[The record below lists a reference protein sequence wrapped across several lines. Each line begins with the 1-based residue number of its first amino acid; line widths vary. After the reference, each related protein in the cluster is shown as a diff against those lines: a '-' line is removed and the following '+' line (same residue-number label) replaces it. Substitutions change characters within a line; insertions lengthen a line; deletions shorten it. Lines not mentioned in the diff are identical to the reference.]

1 MNHDAILAAATRLAD
16 LAEGMLTDSPLVY
29 CSCSEAEAIA
39 AVVRATGRTDL
50 AEQMID
56 AHGDCDDDPGERHHN
71 IYLAHVAQ
79 ARADYAAHEAATR

>member
-1 MNHDAILAAATRLAD
+1 MNHDAILAAALRLAD

-29 CSCSEAEAIA
+29 FSCSEAEAIA
-39 AVVRATGRTDL
+39 AVVRATGRMDL

-56 AHGDCDDDPGERHHN
+56 AHGDCDDDPGDQHHR

-79 ARADYAAHEAATR
+79 ARADHAAHEAASH